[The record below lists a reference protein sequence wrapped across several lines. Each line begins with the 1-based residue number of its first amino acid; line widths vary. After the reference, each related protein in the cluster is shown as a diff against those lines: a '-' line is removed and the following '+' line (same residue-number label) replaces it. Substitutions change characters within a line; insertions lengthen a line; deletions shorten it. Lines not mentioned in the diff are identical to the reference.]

1 MKSELE
7 RLSLSQLDRLCQKV
21 HENSRSTS
29 IEADQARDLSNDK
42 RTIYQR
48 MQKDSTSFKQPGLND
63 KTIGESQIEAL
74 RRRMVDFLAAT
85 PDRWN

>member
-1 MKSELE
+1 MKDLE
-7 RLSLSQLDRLCQKV
+7 RCSLSQLDLLCQKV
-21 HENSRSTS
+21 HENPCSTS

-42 RTIYQR
+42 RSLFQR

-63 KTIGESQIEAL
+63 KNIGESQIEAL